1 MSLTFIETSVFTK
14 RVKELMSDDN
24 YRCLQAALINDPEFG
39 DLIKGSGGL
48 RKVRWGNE
56 QKGKS
61 GGVRVI
67 YYLKL
72 SDGKIFML
80 YVYAKNEQEDLTR
93 EQLKILANLRGVK

>member
-1 MSLTFIETSVFTK
+1 
-14 RVKELMSDDN
+14 
-24 YRCLQAALINDPEFG
+24 LQTALINDPEFG

-48 RKVRWGNE
+48 RKIRWGNE

-72 SDGKIFML
+72 ADGKIFML
-80 YVYAKNEQEDLTR
+80 YVYAKNEQEDLTK